1 MNNGLPVSRLIDVT
15 INMSPAAAQ
24 GANLN
29 TALYLGATP
38 VIDTA
43 ERMRAYGSITEVGSD
58 YSTTDP
64 EYLAATL
71 HFQQTPKPSEV
82 LIGRWAKTATSGLLR
97 GAALSTAQQALATW
111 KAVTAGSFRVTID
124 ATVKTL
130 SALDFS
136 GVSNLNGV
144 ATIITTALA
153 GAVCTWNG
161 TQFVITSPTTGANS
175 KVSYA
180 SATGSGTDISAM
192 LGMTSSVAP
201 APVDGIVAE
210 APDACVS
217 LFLNR
222 FANKFLGL
230 AFADTSLTNDQ
241 HLAVADLV
249 EADQAHLYGA
259 TTQEPG
265 ALDSTVTTDLLSRFK
280 AKGYK
285 YSFAQYSST
294 SPYAAASLF
303 GRLLTTDFDANNT
316 TITLMYKQEPGIV
329 AETLTTSQANTL
341 QDKRGNVFVA
351 YSNDTAIIQY
361 GITPSG
367 IYIDSIYNSIWF
379 QNRVQT
385 DVYNLL
391 YQSTTKIPQTDAGN
405 ALIASVIEGA
415 CEAAVN
421 NGYLAPG
428 VWNAGGFGVLKQGD
442 TLSKGYYIYTPP
454 IASQSQSNREARK
467 SVPFQIAAKEAGA
480 IHTADILINVN
491 R

>member
-1 MNNGLPVSRLIDVT
+1 MSNGLPVSRLINVT

-29 TALYLGATP
+29 TALILGATA

-43 ERMRAYGSITEVGSD
+43 ERMRSYGSITEVGGD

-64 EYLAATL
+64 EYKAAL
-71 HFQQTPKPSEV
+71 LYFQQTPQPSE
-82 LIGRWAKTATSGLLR
+82 LRIGRWAKNATAGLLR
-97 GAALSTAQQALATW
+97 GAALSTAQQALTLW

-124 ATVKTL
+124 GTVKTL

-136 GVSNLNGV
+136 GVTNLNGV

-153 GAVCTWNG
+153 GAVCVWNG

-192 LGMTSSVAP
+192 LGMTSGVAP

-217 LFLNR
+217 LFLDR
-222 FANKFLGL
+222 FANQFLGL
-230 AFADTSLTNDQ
+230 MFADTSLTDDQ
-241 HLAVADLV
+241 LLAVCDLI
-249 EADQAHLYGA
+249 EADQAHIHA
-259 TTQEPG
+259 VSTSS
-265 ALDSTVTTDLLSRFK
+265 AAVLDPTSTTDIASRML
-280 AKGYK
+280 AKSYK
-285 YSFAQYSST
+285 YSFSQFSSM
-294 SPYAAASLF
+294 SFAGASAL
-303 GRLLTTDFDANNT
+303 GRLLTVDFDANNT

-329 AETLTTSQANTL
+329 AETLTTTQANTL
-341 QDKRGNVFVA
+341 QNKRTNVFVN
-351 YSNDTAIIQY
+351 YNNDTAVIQY